1 MRWRSGM
8 GIIMALNE
16 ARVAVIIGVGQVN
29 DRTNDFNQAMDS
41 VGLMHAALNAAE
53 QDAGVNVLQRLEW
66 LAAVDQISFPDAD
79 FHLRLAERLSHK
91 PATVLRTKDSS
102 GDYPIQ
108 LINDAANLIAEGKV
122 SVAAVVGGEAMRTAN
137 KRAQAAQAADP
148 SGNKVD
154 KLAEAAAAIALPHAR
169 PYGLLTPSEIYPIYE
184 NATRAAWGMNLDQA
198 QAETGMI
205 WSRSSEVAARNPNA
219 WMRDPVPVDGI
230 VNVTADNR
238 LISFPFT
245 KLMVANNSVNMG
257 AAIIVTS
264 LAVARELG
272 IAAQKMIYVG
282 RGAAAHEVDD
292 YLRRD
297 SYTHS
302 AGMTATLQKTLEF
315 NGLKS
320 SDLAHVELYS
330 CFPCIPKMARRI
342 LDWPADRPS
351 SVYGGLTF
359 GGAPVGNPMLH
370 AAAAMVETLR
380 KGKGNEKG
388 LVFANGGFATHNHAI
403 IFSQQPGPDAGTAH
417 SYDVHAAADALRGKV
432 PTFLDKYA
440 GPATIESYMMPYNRK
455 GEPAFAAVVGRTPGG
470 DRFLAHVPPDDRAML
485 QFLAWAEGEP
495 VGKPGTAVAM
505 ADGRTRWTR

>member
-1 MRWRSGM
+1 MTRPDKN
-8 GIIMALNE
+8 I
-16 ARVAVIIGVGQVN
+16 AVIIGVGQVN
-29 DRTNDFNQAMDS
+29 DRAPDLNQALDS

-53 QDAGVNVLQRLEW
+53 KDTGVKILDRLEW

-79 FHLRLAERLSHK
+79 FHLHLAERLAHK
-91 PATVLRTKDSS
+91 PGTVKRTKDSS

-108 LINDAANLIAEGKV
+108 LINDAANLIAEGKI

-137 KRAQAAQAADP
+137 KRAQAAAAANP
-148 SGNKVD
+148 SGEKID

-184 NATRAAWGMNLDQA
+184 NATRAAWGMSLDQA
-198 QAETGMI
+198 QNETGTI
-205 WSRSSEVAARNPNA
+205 WSKSSEVAARNPNA
-219 WMRDPVPVDGI
+219 WLRDPVAVDGI
-230 VNVTADNR
+230 VNITADNR

-257 AAIIVTS
+257 AAVIVAS

-272 IAAQKMIYVG
+272 IPDGKIVYVG

-320 SDLAHVELYS
+320 SDLDHVELYS

-342 LDWPADRPS
+342 LNWPADRPS

-380 KGKGNEKG
+380 AGKGNEKG

-403 IFSQQPGPDAGTAH
+403 VLSQKPGPDAGTSH
-417 SYDVHAAADALRGKV
+417 SYDVHAAADALRGAV
-432 PTFLDKYA
+432 PTFLDKYE

-455 GEPAFAAVVGRTPGG
+455 GEPAFAAIVGRTPKGE
-470 DRFLAHVPPDDRAML
+470 RFLAHVPPDDKAMHQL
-485 QFLAWAEGEP
+485 LAWGEGEP
-495 VGKPGTAVAM
+495 VGKAGTAIAM

>member
-1 MRWRSGM
+1 MTRAEDK
-8 GIIMALNE
+8 I
-16 ARVAVIIGVGQVN
+16 AVIIGVGQVN
-29 DRTNDFNQAMDS
+29 DRPDDLNQALDS
-41 VGLMHAALNAAE
+41 VGLMQAALNAAE
-53 QDAGVNVLQRLEW
+53 KDTGTKVLHRLEW
-66 LAAVDQISFPDAD
+66 LGAVDQISFPDSD
-79 FHLRLAERLSHK
+79 FHEHLAARLAHK

-102 GDYPIQ
+102 GDYPIR
-108 LINDAANLIAEGKV
+108 LINDAANLIAEGKI

-137 KRAQAAQAADP
+137 KRAQAAAVADP
-148 SGNKVD
+148 SGQKID

-184 NATRAAWGMNLDQA
+184 NATRAAWGQSLDQA
-198 QAETGMI
+198 QAETGTI

-219 WMRDPVPVDGI
+219 WLRDPVSVDGI

-257 AAIIVTS
+257 AAIIVAS

-272 IAAQKMIYVG
+272 VPANKLVYVG

-315 NGLKS
+315 NGLGA
-320 SDLAHVELYS
+320 SDLDHVELYS

-342 LDWPADRPS
+342 LNWPAERAS

-380 KGKGNEKG
+380 AGKGNEKG

-403 IFSQQPGPDAGTAH
+403 VLSQQPGPDAGTAH
-417 SYDVHAAADALRGKV
+417 SYDVHAAADALRGTV

-455 GEPAFAAVVGRTPGG
+455 GEPAFAAVVGRTPRGE
-470 DRFLAHVPPDDRAML
+470 RFLAHVPPDDRAML
-485 QFLAWAEGEP
+485 QFLAWSEGEP
-495 VGKPGTAVAM
+495 VGRPGTAVAM
-505 ADGRTRWTR
+505 ADGRMRWTR